1 MPGVGWESSGS
12 PESIT
17 IDFFGHQAQLYLFR
31 IRRGD
36 TEALELWASG
46 ETVTLFRSNISP
58 IKFWARPLRH
68 QSCVSKANAVPPPK
82 SSAEIVTT
90 HRTPSER
97 SPF

>member
-1 MPGVGWESSGS
+1 
-12 PESIT
+12 
-17 IDFFGHQAQLYLFR
+17 
-31 IRRGD
+31 
-36 TEALELWASG
+36 
-46 ETVTLFRSNISP
+46 VTLFRSNISP

-82 SSAEIVTT
+82 SVRASSAEIVTT